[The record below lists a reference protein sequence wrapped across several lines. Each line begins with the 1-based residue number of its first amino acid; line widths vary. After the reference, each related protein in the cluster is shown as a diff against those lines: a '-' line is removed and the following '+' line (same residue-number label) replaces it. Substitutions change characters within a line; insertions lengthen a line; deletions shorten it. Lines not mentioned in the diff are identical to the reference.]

1 MSALLW
7 PLFVSACE
15 AVSPQDRALAER
27 TFVEIDKRQ
36 GMRNI
41 DRAWGILGEVW
52 RRVDEEAAAAAA
64 GEEGG
69 NGGVGAGDGNGSLDS
84 EGAVHNELPHGV
96 REDGE
101 ELWRRVCREM
111 GVSIVF
117 G

>member
-15 AVSPQDRALAER
+15 AVTSEDRKLAER
-27 TFVEIDKRQ
+27 TFVEVDKRQ

-41 DRAWGILGEVW
+41 DRAWGIVKEVW
-52 RRVDEEAAAAAA
+52 RRGDKAELDGADGDPERGVVAVGARGDGEG
-64 GEEGG
+64 GEEM
-69 NGGVGAGDGNGSLDS
+69 
-84 EGAVHNELPHGV
+84 
-96 REDGE
+96 
-101 ELWRRVCREM
+101 WRRVCREM